1 MEELKDDTREF
12 YQWAEKQEQPTVA
25 YGVQYYLFELQRAL
39 DNLNSYINQNIQ

>member
-39 DNLNSYINQNIQ
+39 DNLNSYINQHIK